1 MNKKIISLAVASI
14 LAAPVLAQAGEP
26 TVYGKLHMSYGQ
38 VTEKSGGTTTVDNW
52 QMRSHASRMGIKGSR
67 DFGDGLMGV
76 YKLEFEVN
84 PDSDNSDPAETDPSD
99 ATLAND
105 GDKYGS
111 AGLARRNMYVGLKGG
126 WGEVRLGRHDTPL
139 KMAQGKFDQFGDTD
153 ADLKHTGSHDGENR
167 IDNMLLYIGKSG
179 GIGYALAVAPGEDD
193 GTGGTAD
200 TGPADTMSVSL
211 SYKAGPMYIAVAQDS
226 YENGEN
232 DDSDSLTRVIGTYKT
247 GGMQLGLLWQS
258 GVEKPAAS
266 AKEEDWLGLSFA
278 VKMGGSNKLKAQYIM
293 VEDNNATTVKEST
306 LTAIGFD
313 HKFDKKTS
321 AYAMYS
327 SLESEQGSSTS
338 ESTFLGAG
346 MVLKF

>member
-1 MNKKIISLAVASI
+1 MNKKIVSLAVASI
-14 LAAPVLAQAGEP
+14 LAAPVVSQASEP
-26 TVYGKLHMSYGQ
+26 TVYGRLHMSYGQ
-38 VTEKSGGTTTVDNW
+38 VTKESNGTKGVDNW
-52 QMRSHASRMGIKGSR
+52 QIRSHASRLGVKGSR
-67 DFGDGLMGV
+67 DFGDGLMGI

-84 PDSDNSDPAETDPSD
+84 PDSDNKGTQDVSD
-99 ATLAND
+99 AQDGSVEVD
-105 GDKYGS
+105 GDGT

-139 KMAQGKFDQFGDTD
+139 KIAQGKFDLFGDTD
-153 ADLKHTGSHDGENR
+153 ADIKFAGSQDGENR
-167 IDNMLLYIGKSG
+167 LDNMLMYLGKTG
-179 GIGYALAVAPGEDD
+179 NIGYAIAVAPGEDN
-193 GTGGTAD
+193 GTSGTAD
-200 TGPADTMSVSL
+200 TDPADTVSVSV

-232 DDSDSLTRVIGTYKT
+232 VDSDSLTRVIGTYKT

-278 VKMGGSNKLKAQYIM
+278 MGVGGSNKIKAQYIM
-293 VEDNNATTVKEST
+293 VEDNATTVKEST

-313 HKFDKKTS
+313 HKFDKKTT
-321 AYAMYS
+321 AYVMYS
-327 SLESEQGSSTS
+327 SLESDQGSSTS
-338 ESTFLGAG
+338 ENTFLGAG